1 MSRRLTVELDL
12 PDEVVAAL
20 AGEDMT
26 AKLREMFVMN
36 LVREH
41 RISQGK
47 AAEILGISREEIFPL
62 MSKHEVPVIDLPADE
77 LQPELDRPF
86 PRGENFVTQ
95 DQ

>member
-26 AKLREMFVMN
+26 AKLREAFVMN

-47 AAEILGISREEIFPL
+47 AAEILGIS
-62 MSKHEVPVIDLPADE
+62 
-77 LQPELDRPF
+77 
-86 PRGENFVTQ
+86 
-95 DQ
+95 

>member
-1 MSRRLTVELDL
+1 VSRRLTVELDL

-26 AKLREMFVMN
+26 AKLREALVMD

-47 AAEILGISREEIFPL
+47 AAEVLGISREDLFPL
-62 MSKHEVPVIDLPADE
+62 MSKHQVPVIDLPVEE
-77 LQPELDRPF
+77 LQPELDQPF
-86 PRGENFVTQ
+86 PR
-95 DQ
+95 D